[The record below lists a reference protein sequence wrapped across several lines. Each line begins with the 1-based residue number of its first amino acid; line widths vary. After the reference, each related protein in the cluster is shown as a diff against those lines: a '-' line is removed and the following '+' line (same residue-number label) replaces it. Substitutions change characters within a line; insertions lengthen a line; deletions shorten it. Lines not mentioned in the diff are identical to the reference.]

1 TDLCAGSGLA
11 GVASPSLQQTSPLCG
26 QSALS
31 AQRCQVMSAWE
42 ATLPL
47 DLPVCFIERRACLPA
62 PVVRKIIEVFSSP
75 QILCGVAAPYAPR
88 PAQRPPDQTR
98 PRPLPAS
105 PRARGALDRASLAH
119 NAPRAD

>member
-1 TDLCAGSGLA
+1 MTAQRQVSAPAPGHGSATSAVLAPDSPLCLRRGAPTDLCAESGLA
-11 GVASPSLQQTSPLCG
+11 GVASPSLQKTSPLCG

-62 PVVRKIIEVFSSP
+62 PVVRKIIEAFSSP
-75 QILCGVAAPYAPR
+75 QMLCGVAAPYAPR
-88 PAQRPPDQTR
+88 
-98 PRPLPAS
+98 
-105 PRARGALDRASLAH
+105 
-119 NAPRAD
+119 